1 VDFAC
6 DSSNLIFEISFLYTF
21 GFFSARI
28 EFREVLGFSS
38 VVKEEKWGS

>member
-6 DSSNLIFEISFLYTF
+6 DSSTLILEISFLYRF

-28 EFREVLGFSS
+28 EFREV
-38 VVKEEKWGS
+38 